1 MVSGTE
7 YIGVGRQ
14 RGELKHLSTRRN
26 RKKTLDFLSSGERKG
41 TSPNLSCLHE
51 GGCGKRSGPS
61 PESYKSQPSRSG
73 LESPT
78 TAGESPVGER
88 VSSLWDR
95 LPSSMGLAKPRAN
108 PGGPSPKA
116 KYYLATDSVIVT
128 RVKDEKHPC

>member
-1 MVSGTE
+1 MESGTE
-7 YIGVGRQ
+7 YIGDGRQ

-41 TSPNLSCLHE
+41 KSPNLSCLHE

-61 PESYKSQPSRSG
+61 PESYKGQPSQSG

-78 TAGESPVGER
+78 IAGESPVGER
-88 VSSLWDR
+88 GSPLWNV
-95 LPSSMGLAKPRAN
+95 LPSSMELVELRVN

-116 KYYLATDSVIVT
+116 KYYLATDSVIVA
-128 RVKDEKHPC
+128 RAKDEKHPC